1 MDPASS
7 GCEGQGR
14 PEPWTCFCRT
24 KWAYSLYLIWMG
36 DIGAFS
42 GNSVQVLRGYN
53 CRCSGILEDYGWSW
67 SFHWGATLEARARGT
82 DPVNVDV
89 TNRWRSFEGAMGHC
103 PRLAMRD
110 HYLTYGCSSPH
121 CSDSQQTYKQIRGK
135 RGEWTTKLKLH
146 CSKSTQSITSS
157 HGRSLQTQL
166 PTCNSRNRT
175 KRQHSGTQARPCL
188 KVAKR
193 LIRTKYCSFKD
204 KTKRRNMSN
213 KIATLYDYGFNV
225 LDDSPC
231 QHRDLLERKASYEEY
246 SGTFVSMV
254 P

>member
-1 MDPASS
+1 MLMWLTGGDPLKV
-7 GCEGQGR
+7 
-14 PEPWTCFCRT
+14 PW
-24 KWAYSLYLIWMG
+24 AI
-36 DIGAFS
+36 
-42 GNSVQVLRGYN
+42 VQDWL
-53 CRCSGILEDYGWSW
+53 C
-67 SFHWGATLEARARGT
+67 GT
-82 DPVNVDV
+82 
-89 TNRWRSFEGAMGHC
+89 TTW
-103 PRLAMRD
+103 
-110 HYLTYGCSSPH
+110 TYGCSSPH